1 MPSRE
6 WSCQRCHA
14 IYGRVTVDRA
24 GRKHLHLI
32 AGRVESVK
40 PTITQ
45 TWIIGC
51 LCGHRGTFYGY
62 QVHIEDDR
70 EKAA

>member
-45 TWIIGC
+45 TWIIGQKRS
-51 LCGHRGTFYGY
+51 GASG
-62 QVHIEDDR
+62 
-70 EKAA
+70 